1 MPNQLEWIVRS
12 VRAFFG
18 DKNSSRGDT
27 AVEYVI
33 LIGTIAVPAIP
44 AFVAVVQAVVKSLN
58 QMQAMLLMPFP

>member
-1 MPNQLEWIVRS
+1 MPSQSHWTVRS

-18 DKNSSRGDT
+18 SKSASRGDT

-44 AFVAVVQAVVKSLN
+44 AFVAVVRQVVSNLN